1 MPNPGKK
8 YDFKINQLI
17 ELPKDAQFSWIET
30 NVPDY
35 DVCYGDGY
43 LGAFYPSEP
52 DLSDFLMIQKTMV
65 YLA

>member
-30 NVPDY
+30 NSRFDENAT
-35 DVCYGDGY
+35 GT
-43 LGAFYPSEP
+43 A
-52 DLSDFLMIQKTMV
+52 I
-65 YLA
+65 